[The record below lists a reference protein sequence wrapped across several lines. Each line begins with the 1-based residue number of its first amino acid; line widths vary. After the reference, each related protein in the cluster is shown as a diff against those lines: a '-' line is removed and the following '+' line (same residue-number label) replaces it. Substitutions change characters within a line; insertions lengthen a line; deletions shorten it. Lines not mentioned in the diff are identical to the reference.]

1 MKPIETGRLI
11 LRRFELERDEA
22 FLLEALN
29 EPDFIENVADKG
41 VRTVDQAASY
51 IRTKFMP
58 GHERYGVGYCVV
70 ELKESGVAIG
80 TCGLQKRETLDDF
93 DIGYSTLRRF
103 SGKGY
108 AFEAAAALMDY
119 GRKEFGLTRIIGLTS
134 LTNEKSAHLLEK
146 LGLQFERMVQ
156 VPGFASESRLFA
168 SQSTGPRRASVLFQN
183 LLGNDHLS
191 TISRVT
197 DRDRTR

>member
-1 MKPIETGRLI
+1 MKPIETERLI
-11 LRRFELERDEA
+11 LRPFELERDTA

-41 VRTVDQAASY
+41 VRTVEQAADY
-51 IRTKFMP
+51 IRIKFMP
-58 GHERYGVGYCVV
+58 GHERHGVGYCVV

-93 DIGYSTLRRF
+93 DIGYSTLRQF

-119 GRKEFGLTRIIGLTS
+119 GRKELGLTRIIGLTS
-134 LTNEKSAHLLEK
+134 LTNAKSEHLLEK
-146 LGLQFERMVQ
+146 LGLRFERMVQ
-156 VPGFASESRLFA
+156 VPGFASESRLF
-168 SQSTGPRRASVLFQN
+168 G
-183 LLGNDHLS
+183 
-191 TISRVT
+191 
-197 DRDRTR
+197 